1 MMNRASLICQLLLP
15 AFILS
20 INAADI
26 FAQNTSG
33 KRGRRAVITAKSR
46 PVHVGYPDRA
56 ESVSSIEKQVF
67 QLINYERAK
76 RGLGSLIWNDRAA
89 KAARLHSKNM
99 AEQNFFS
106 HRGRDG
112 SMVSDRANRFGV
124 RWESIGENIVYFRGF
139 SEPAR
144 FAAHTWMDSS
154 EHKKNILNKRW
165 QETGIG
171 AIVAPDGT
179 YFLTQVFILH

>member
-1 MMNRASLICQLLLP
+1 MLV
-15 AFILS
+15 FVFS
-20 INAADI
+20 INATDI
-26 FAQNTSG
+26 FAQ
-33 KRGRRAVITAKSR
+33 KARDRRTVIVARSR
-46 PVHVGYPDRA
+46 PVRVAYPDR
-56 ESVSSIEKQVF
+56 SDRPVSTSSLEKEVF
-67 QLINYERAK
+67 RLINYEREK
-76 RGLGSLIWNDRAA
+76 RGLAPLAWNDKAA

-112 SMVSDRANRFGV
+112 SMVSDRAGRFGV

-139 SEPAR
+139 DDPAR
-144 FAAHTWMDSS
+144 FAADTWMDSS

-179 YFLTQVFILH
+179 YFLTQVFVLP

>member
-1 MMNRASLICQLLLP
+1 MNRASLICQLLLP

-26 FAQNTSG
+26 FAQNPSG
-33 KRGRRAVITAKSR
+33 KRERRAVITAKNR

-56 ESVSSIEKQVF
+56 ESVSGVEKQVF

-76 RGLGSLIWNDRAA
+76 RGLGPLIWNDRAA

-124 RWESIGENIVYFRGF
+124 RWEKHRRKYRLFSRFQRPGQICRSYLDGF
-139 SEPAR
+139 ER
-144 FAAHTWMDSS
+144 T
-154 EHKKNILNKRW
+154 
-165 QETGIG
+165 
-171 AIVAPDGT
+171 
-179 YFLTQVFILH
+179 